1 MASKPD
7 NAIAAV
13 FWLRPTR
20 SGPILR
26 RPLPISRF
34 ATTVLAIQD
43 SGIGSLSYA
52 SRCFWCAFY
61 FFARPC
67 P

>member
-1 MASKPD
+1 MDSKCD

-20 SGPILR
+20 SGRILR
-26 RPLPISRF
+26 RPLPVFRF
-34 ATTVLAIQD
+34 ATTALAIQD
-43 SGIGSLSYA
+43 SEIGSLGYA
-52 SRCFWCAFY
+52 SRCFSCLY
-61 FFARPC
+61 LIARPC